1 MDTNKKIREY
11 ISAFADGE
19 LPDAD
24 LELALAALRD
34 ADGRQTWDLYH
45 RIGDALRAEPLEA
58 ELSPGFAL
66 RLADRLA
73 AEPTPLRRAAGRPTT
88 AADALAAIA
97 PAVVAGAESL
107 GGSKMAGQGATPRDA
122 PVADTSPAAV
132 KRL

>member
-45 RIGDALRAEPLEA
+45 QIGDALRAEPGHA
-58 ELSPGFAL
+58 ELSTDFGA
-66 RLADRLA
+66 RLADKLA
-73 AEPTPLRRAAGRPTT
+73 GEPMPLRRATGRPGTPVE
-88 AADALAAIA
+88 ALAAIA
-97 PAVVAGAESL
+97 PSVVAAGEALNGAKL
-107 GGSKMAGQGATPRDA
+107 AGQGAAPHDA
-122 PVADTSPAAV
+122 PAPEPNPAIA
-132 KRL
+132 KRV